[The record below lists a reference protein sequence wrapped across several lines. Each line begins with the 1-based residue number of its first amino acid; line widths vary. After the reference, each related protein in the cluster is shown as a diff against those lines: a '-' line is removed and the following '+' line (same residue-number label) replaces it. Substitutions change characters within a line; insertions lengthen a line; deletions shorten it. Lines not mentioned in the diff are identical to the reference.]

1 MAKRQGK
8 GLSPMLLVLWQHWLQ
23 RPTRFFFT
31 LLSLVLSTATLV
43 GIIVAS
49 HNARSSFRELSSA
62 VQGLPSLDIANA
74 QGGRFELSV
83 LDSPTFQRDTRAA
96 MPTLIRGSMIRFKDQ
111 KARGLV
117 IGIPM
122 TEADLSLRPFLQKN
136 FELDDSQWPG
146 PDECLVSALIA
157 SQLRVETGDS
167 IQCLFRRGFKK
178 LVVKKIVPANIWNR
192 ISSEHGIV
200 VDLEW
205 LQNATALPGQIDRYR
220 LFLKNDSEQEK
231 TRILASLGDHVP
243 ENLILKERTNTV
255 GLADDLLKSTELGLS
270 FASALAVA
278 MAAYILLNTTRMNLA
293 ERRPYFAIL
302 RCLGATT
309 QQVIRAV
316 LVEAIAVSLVGVVFG
331 LAAGLG
337 LGLVMRRVLSGVLQ
351 SPPGQFTVPWVALI
365 VISIFIPC
373 LTLFVVWFAQKQQE
387 AVSPLESFR
396 EPTIVENTRLPWG
409 SIRNGFILW
418 LGSLFGL
425 YLVRIEWLPAEWG
438 VGIGLVS
445 LLAYLLW
452 IPTGLI
458 PLIWIIDRFAVLRS
472 GFPIEVAKYQLI
484 RRPERTSLNA
494 GFLVISLCGAVGL
507 GQSLMSNTA
516 EIKRWYYRTLPGDL
530 FLIGTQT
537 PSLLIDSEDPLREL
551 IEQLPGVQWS
561 NAIRF
566 VWCQVDQKTVM
577 CVVREFPD
585 AAPFPTEP
593 KGMSTEDARKLVDG
607 DQVMVGSILAKKLG
621 KRAGDALTITVN
633 GRAFPTTVGA
643 VNANFANGG
652 MSLIIKRST
661 AQRFFEVTGFD
672 WYAISVVPDQI
683 DFAEKNLES
692 VKEQYGFEMR
702 RGSEMRQGVEQAIS
716 GVTAGIWCVVFISFI
731 TGGFGIATTLAMN
744 MLEQARDFSLLR
756 IVGASRAQLML
767 TVLVQAWLLGV
778 IGVVF
783 GMFGGIT
790 TVLVIYGCSEALLG
804 YTPEF
809 EWNFLLMA
817 GSALGTLVIVTI
829 AAWLPAWNAS
839 KINPIEHLTYE

>member
-1 MAKRQGK
+1 MF
-8 GLSPMLLVLWQHWLQ
+8 LVLWQHWRQ

-62 VQGLPSLDIANA
+62 VQGLPSLDIAKA
-74 QGGRFELSV
+74 EGGRFELSEIDV
-83 LDSPTFQRDTRAA
+83 PTFEREVQAVL
-96 MPTLIRGSMIRFKDQ
+96 PTLIRGTILRYKEQ
-111 KARGLV
+111 KARGLAM
-117 IGIPM
+117 GIPM
-122 TEADLSLRPFLQKN
+122 TDSDVSARAFVIEKLQLADSP
-136 FELDDSQWPG
+136 WPG
-146 PDECLVSALIA
+146 EDECLISALIA
-157 SQLRVETGDS
+157 SQLKVNEGDS

-178 LVVKKIVPANIWNR
+178 LRIIKIVSANTWTR
-192 ISSEHGIV
+192 LSSEHGVI
-200 VDLEW
+200 VDLKW
-205 LQNATALPGQIDRYR
+205 LQNAAGLPGKVDRFR
-220 LFLKNDSEQEK
+220 LFLKNDSESEK
-231 TRILASLGDHVP
+231 KRVMARLSQQIPDK
-243 ENLILKERTNTV
+243 LILKERTNTI

-316 LVEAIAVSLVGVVFG
+316 LLEALTISLVGVVFG
-331 LAAGLG
+331 LAAGMG
-337 LGLVMRRVLSGVLQ
+337 LGMIMRRVLSGVLQ
-351 SPPGQFTVPWVALI
+351 SPPGSFSVPWYAMIAIAV
-365 VISIFIPC
+365 FIPC
-373 LTLFVVWFAQKQQE
+373 LTLFVVWIAQKQQE

-396 EPTIVENTRLPWG
+396 EPIVVENTRLPWK
-409 SIRNGFILW
+409 SIRNGIALW
-418 LGSLFGL
+418 LGSMLGL
-425 YLVRIEWLPAEWG
+425 YFIKLEWLTPEWG
-438 VGIGLVS
+438 VGIGLLS

-452 IPTGLI
+452 LPIGLV
-458 PLIWIIDRFAVLRS
+458 PLIWIIDRIARLPR
-472 GFPIEVAKYQLI
+472 GFPIEVAKNQLI

-507 GQSLMSNTA
+507 GQSLMGNTG
-516 EIKRWYYRTLPGDL
+516 EIKRWYHRTLPGDL
-530 FLIGTQT
+530 FLINTQAPT
-537 PSLLIDSEDPLREL
+537 LLIDSEDPLREL
-551 IEQLPGVQWS
+551 VEQLPGVQWS

-566 VWCQVDQKTVM
+566 VWCQVDQRTVM
-577 CVVREFPD
+577 CLVREFPE

-593 KGMSTEDARKLVDG
+593 KGMTSEEARRLIDG
-607 DQVMVGSILAKKLG
+607 DQVIVGSILAKKLG
-621 KRAGDALTITVN
+621 KKAGDTMTITVN
-633 GRAFPTTVGA
+633 GRTFQTTVGA
-643 VNANFANGG
+643 VNANFQNGG
-652 MSLIIKRST
+652 MALTIKRST

-672 WYAISVVPDQI
+672 WYSVSIGPEQI
-683 DFAEKNLES
+683 DAAEKSLES
-692 VKEQYGFEMR
+692 VKEQYGFELR

-756 IVGASRAQLML
+756 IVGASRGQLML

-778 IGVVF
+778 LGVAF

-809 EWNFLLMA
+809 EWNFALMT
-817 GSALGTLVIVTI
+817 GSVLGTMAIVTI
-829 AAWLPAWNAS
+829 AAWFPAWNAS
-839 KINPIEHLTYE
+839 KINPVEHLTYE

>member
-1 MAKRQGK
+1 
-8 GLSPMLLVLWQHWLQ
+8 MLLVLWQHWLQ

-31 LLSLVLSTATLV
+31 LLSLILSTATLV

-74 QGGRFELSV
+74 QGGRFELAS
-83 LDSPTFQRDTRAA
+83 LDLPTLQRDVQAA
-96 MPTLIRGSMIRFKDQ
+96 LPTLIRGSIFRFKEQ
-111 KARGLV
+111 KARGLL
-117 IGIPM
+117 IGIPLSG
-122 TEADLSLRPFLQKN
+122 ADFPLRPFLQKN
-136 FELDDSQWPG
+136 LELDDSQWPG
-146 PDECLVSALIA
+146 QDECWISSLIA
-157 SQLRVETGDS
+157 SQLKVSEGDS
-167 IQCLFRRGFKK
+167 VQCLFRRGFKK
-178 LVVKKIVPANIWNR
+178 LLVKKVVAANTWNR
-192 ISSEHGIV
+192 ISSEHGMM
-200 VDLEW
+200 VDLAW
-205 LQNATALPGQIDRYR
+205 LQDATALPGQVDRYR
-220 LFLKNDSEQEK
+220 LFLNDDSELEK
-231 TRILASLGDHVP
+231 KRIMDRLSLHVP
-243 ENLILKERTNTV
+243 EKLMLKERTNTV

-302 RCLGATT
+302 RCLGATS

-316 LVEAIAVSLVGVVFG
+316 VFEALTISLVGVVFG
-331 LAAGLG
+331 LVAGLG
-337 LGLVMRRVLSGVLQ
+337 LGVIMRRVLSGVLQ
-351 SPPGQFTVPWVALI
+351 APPGNFSVPWPALI
-365 VISIFIPC
+365 AITVFIPC

-396 EPTIVENTRLPWG
+396 EPTLVENTRLPWK
-409 SIRNGFILW
+409 SIRNGFVLW
-418 LGSLFGL
+418 LASFFGL
-425 YLVRIEWLPAEWG
+425 YCVRLEWLPAEWG
-438 VGIGLVS
+438 VGIGLLS

-452 IPTGLI
+452 LPTGLV
-458 PLIWIIDRFAVLRS
+458 PLIWIIDRLARLRN
-472 GFPIEVAKYQLI
+472 GFPLEVAKYQLI

-530 FLIGTQT
+530 FLISTQA

-551 IEQLPGVQWS
+551 VEQLPGVRWS

-577 CVVREFPD
+577 CLVREFPE

-593 KGMSTEDARKLVDG
+593 KGMTTEKARAIIDG
-607 DQVMVGSILAKKLG
+607 DQVIIGSILAKKLG
-621 KRAGDALTITVN
+621 KKAGDGLTITVN
-633 GRAFPTTVGA
+633 GRAFPTTIGG

-672 WYAISVVPDQI
+672 WYAISVSPEHLDA
-683 DFAEKNLES
+683 AEKAIES

-702 RGSEMRQGVEQAIS
+702 RGSEMRQGVEQTIS

-756 IVGASRAQLML
+756 IVGASRGQLML

-778 IGVVF
+778 IGVAF

-817 GSALGTLVIVTI
+817 SSALGTLAIVTI

-839 KINPIEHLTYE
+839 KINPVEHLTYE

>member
-1 MAKRQGK
+1 MF
-8 GLSPMLLVLWQHWLQ
+8 LVLWQHWRQ

-62 VQGLPSLDIANA
+62 VQGLPSLDIAKA
-74 QGGRFELSV
+74 EGGRFELSEIDV
-83 LDSPTFQRDTRAA
+83 PTFERDVQAA
-96 MPTLIRGSMIRFKDQ
+96 LPTLIRGTVLRFKEQ

-122 TEADLSLRPFLQKN
+122 TDSDMSVRAFVIEKLQLADSP
-136 FELDDSQWPG
+136 WPG
-146 PDECLVSALIA
+146 EDECLISALIA
-157 SQLRVETGDS
+157 SQLKVNEGDS

-178 LVVKKIVPANIWNR
+178 LRVIKIVAANIWNR
-192 ISSEHGIV
+192 ISSEHGVI
-200 VDLEW
+200 VDLKW
-205 LQNATALPGQIDRYR
+205 LQYAAALPGELDRFR
-220 LFLKNDSEQEK
+220 LFLKNDSESEK
-231 TRILASLGDHVP
+231 KRVIASLSEHVP
-243 ENLILKERTNTV
+243 DKLILKERTNTI
-255 GLADDLLKSTELGLS
+255 GMADDLLKSTELGLS

-316 LVEAIAVSLVGVVFG
+316 LLEALTISLVGVVFG
-331 LAAGLG
+331 LAVGMGLG
-337 LGLVMRRVLSGVLQ
+337 MIMRRVLSGVLQ
-351 SPPGQFTVPWVALI
+351 SPPGSFTVPWFAMI
-365 VISIFIPC
+365 VIAVFIPC

-396 EPTIVENTRLPWG
+396 EPIVVENTRLPWK
-409 SIRNGFILW
+409 SICNGFALW
-418 LGSLFGL
+418 LGSMLGL
-425 YLVRIEWLPAEWG
+425 YFVRLEWLPPQWG
-438 VGIGLVS
+438 VGIGLLS

-452 IPTGLI
+452 LPTGLV
-458 PLIWIIDRFAVLRS
+458 PLIWIIDRIAELPR
-472 GFPIEVAKYQLI
+472 GFPIEVAKNQLI

-507 GQSLMSNTA
+507 GQSLMSNTG
-516 EIKRWYYRTLPGDL
+516 EIKRWYHRTLPGDL
-530 FLIGTQT
+530 FLINTQAPT
-537 PSLLIDSEDPLREL
+537 LLIDSEDPLREL
-551 IEQLPGVQWS
+551 VEQLPGVQWS

-566 VWCQVDQKTVM
+566 VWCQVDQKTVL
-577 CVVREFPD
+577 CLVREFPE

-593 KGMSTEDARKLVDG
+593 KGMTSEEARRLIDG
-607 DQVMVGSILAKKLG
+607 DQVIVGSILAKKLG
-621 KRAGDALTITVN
+621 KRAGDSMTITIN
-633 GRAFPTTVGA
+633 GRAFQTTVGA

-652 MSLIIKRST
+652 MALIIKRST

-672 WYAISVVPDQI
+672 WYAVSVGPDQI
-683 DFAEKNLES
+683 DAAEKSLES
-692 VKEQYGFEMR
+692 VKEQFGFEIR

-756 IVGASRAQLML
+756 IVGASRGQLMV

-778 IGVVF
+778 IGVAF

-809 EWNFLLMA
+809 EWNFALMA
-817 GSALGTLVIVTI
+817 GSALGTMAIVTI
-829 AAWLPAWNAS
+829 AAWFPAWNAS
-839 KINPIEHLTYE
+839 KINPVEHLTYE